1 MRLVLSFIKLLA
13 VCIAILF
20 SNAAFT
26 LENVTLQLKWTHQ
39 FQFAGYYAAQTKGY
53 YREAGLDVHFEV
65 ASPKINVVDRVLMN
79 EAQFGIGSSSLL
91 LTRAEGRPVVALAVI
106 FQHTP
111 YAIFVAKNNNIN
123 NLLDLS
129 GKRVMFDH
137 ESTELLAL
145 FKKAGINTDT
155 LIQVQHSLDPQD
167 LIQGKVDAI
176 SGYLTNKPKEFA
188 HSNFSYQ
195 AFTPQMFGMD
205 FYGDTLFT
213 SEHEIKNHP
222 ERVHAFR
229 EASLRGWR
237 YAIEHRDEMIE
248 LILRQYSQKHTR
260 EHLAFEADQ
269 MITLME
275 ANLIE
280 VGYSNPQR
288 WAQIA
293 NTFGDL
299 NMMPRNFPLT
309 GFLYNPDAK
318 FDSNRVSH
326 SLGFALLMISIAVA
340 GVIFMFFFNRRFKIN
355 APKLAALNQH
365 QAAHSHI
372 FELLF
377 RNAPLSEVLCAIAQ
391 NIELEDKKVL
401 CSILLL
407 SDDGKHLHIG
417 AAPSLPS
424 FYNDAVEGL
433 AIGLNVGSCGMA
445 AYTGKRSFS
454 EDLPSHPNWLPF
466 KDLVIKAG
474 LASCWSEPIKSTHG
488 KILGTFAIYRKEAH
502 VTTDSDIELIQ
513 QATQLASIVI
523 EKQLDA
529 QALQV
534 SHDLLSKISAEVPGI
549 IFQARLYP
557 NGRFCF
563 PFVSEAIRKMN
574 GALPESLRDEAS
586 VVFNSQHPDDPI
598 RLQDAVNESAQKLT
612 PLNVEYRIILPLVGT
627 RWRAVKAQPEKLA
640 DGSVIWHGIITDI
653 TDNKEAEERI
663 HHMAQYD
670 QLTDLP
676 NRALLSDR
684 LQQALS
690 IAKRKQTRLAL
701 LFLDLDKFKPINDSL
716 GHAIGDLLLK
726 KAAVRMQNCMRES
739 DTVARIGGDEFV
751 VLIPNVETEQDAQL
765 VAEKIRISLEQPF
778 EIEGHVLNISTSI
791 GIAIYP
797 EQGEDEIELSKNAD
811 IAMYYAKQSGR
822 NTIKQYHSG
831 MKVTGQ

>member
-1 MRLVLSFIKLLA
+1 MRLALSFIKLLA
-13 VCIAILF
+13 LCIAILF
-20 SNAAFT
+20 NNSALA

-39 FQFAGYYAAQTKGY
+39 FQFAGYYAAQAKGY

-65 ASPKINVVDRVLMN
+65 ASPKIDVVDRVLMN

-91 LTRAEGRPVVALAVI
+91 LTRAAGKPVVALAVI

-111 YAIFVAKNNNIN
+111 YAIFAAKNNNIN
-123 NLLDLS
+123 NLLDLV

-137 ESTELLAL
+137 ESNELLAL

-155 LIQVQHSLDPQD
+155 LIHVQHSLDPQD
-167 LIQGKVDAI
+167 LIHGKVDAI
-176 SGYLTNKPKEFA
+176 SGYLSNKPFDFEHA
-188 HSNFSYQ
+188 NFSYQ
-195 AFTPQMFGMD
+195 TFTPQMFGMD

-213 SEHEIKNHP
+213 SEHEIINHP

-229 EASLRGWR
+229 EASLRGWL
-237 YAIEHRDEMIE
+237 YAIEHRDEIIE
-248 LILRQYSQKHTR
+248 LILSQYSQKQSR
-260 EHLAFEADQ
+260 EHLAFEANQ

-275 ANLIE
+275 TNLIE
-280 VGYSNPQR
+280 VGYSNPKR
-288 WAQIA
+288 WEQIA
-293 NTFGDL
+293 NTFGEL
-299 NMMPRNFPLT
+299 NMMPRNFQLT
-309 GFLYNPDAK
+309 GFLYDPDGK
-318 FDSNRVSH
+318 LDSNRVSH
-326 SLGFALLMISIAVA
+326 SLGFTLLMMSLALA
-340 GVIFMFFFNRRFKIN
+340 TAIFMLLFNRRFKRN
-355 APKLAALNQH
+355 AQKLATLNQ
-365 QAAHSHI
+365 QQLAHSRI

-377 RNAPLSEVLCAIAQ
+377 KNAPLAEVLNAIAKQ
-391 NIELEDKKVL
+391 TELQDPQLL

-407 SDDGKHLHIG
+407 SDDRKHLHIG

-424 FYNDAVEGL
+424 FYNDAVDGL

-445 AYTGKRSFS
+445 AYSGKRAVS
-454 EDLPSHPNWLPF
+454 EDITSHPNWAPF

-474 LASCWSEPIKSTHG
+474 LFSCWSEPLKSTQG
-488 KILGTFAIYRKEAH
+488 KILGTFAVYRKEAH
-502 VTTDSDIELIQ
+502 ATTDSDIELIQ
-513 QATQLASIVI
+513 QTTQLTSIVI
-523 EKQLDA
+523 EKFQYA
-529 QALQV
+529 QALQI

-557 NGRFCF
+557 SGRFCF
-563 PFVSEAIRKMN
+563 PFVSEAVRKMN
-574 GALPESLRDEAS
+574 GVMPESLREDAS
-586 VVFNSQHPDDPI
+586 IVFNNQHPDDPI
-598 RLQDAVNESAQKLT
+598 SLKDAVYESAKELT
-612 PLNVEYRIILPLVGT
+612 SLNIEYRVTLPVIGR
-627 RWRAVKAQPEKLA
+627 RWRAVKAQPEKHE
-640 DGSVIWHGIITDI
+640 DGSVIWHGLITDI
-653 TDNKEAEERI
+653 TDNKDAEERI

-701 LFLDLDKFKPINDSL
+701 LFLDFDKFKPINDSL
-716 GHAIGDLLLK
+716 GHAVGDLLLK
-726 KAAVRMQNCMRES
+726 KAAVRMQHCMRES

-751 VLIPNVETEQDAQL
+751 VLIPNVETEEDAQL
-765 VAEKIRISLEQPF
+765 VAEKIRLSLELPF

-811 IAMYYAKQSGR
+811 LAMYFAKQSGR

-831 MKVTGQ
+831 MKVAGQ